1 MLSKELID
9 YFEKLRSN
17 RGISQLSFIED
28 IVSPTQY
35 RRYLNA
41 ESNLPLRVI
50 VAFSERLGLKY
61 DYVLDHFDLAKNVER
76 GIVTR
81 LMNTVITY
89 NFKEFDKLAADL
101 DVDFFIQ
108 ERNRL
113 IFKYVLILK
122 DLFQD
127 KISKDFALK
136 RLKDLVDYPNI
147 LEISVLSV
155 SQFMIL
161 GEIVTLLPA
170 NEQKRPLERLKKI
183 LENPQNVIS
192 GNNERLVIMLLV
204 RIIKTLGINDQFEE
218 ALFYCQKGLKICRAT
233 QIMYALDYLYYY
245 AALCYDKLGDT
256 LKRDDMIY
264 ATFLAANV
272 EGDKHNAKKFIDLL
286 ESDFNILISDFMKS
300 RL

>member
-1 MLSKELID
+1 
-9 YFEKLRSN
+9 
-17 RGISQLSFIED
+17 
-28 IVSPTQY
+28 
-35 RRYLNA
+35 
-41 ESNLPLRVI
+41 
-50 VAFSERLGLKY
+50 
-61 DYVLDHFDLAKNVER
+61 
-76 GIVTR
+76 
-81 LMNTVITY
+81 MNTVITY
-89 NFKEFDKLAADL
+89 DFKEFDKLAADL